1 MPGAIKPTGSEQS
14 LNELLA
20 QQLQTY
26 AQQFVPIEQ
35 ASIERLSQLGG
46 EITRRRASNQAV
58 AGGAIAF
65 QPAVQQTT
73 DALTSQ
79 GIDPTSGRF
88 AGAMGEIAS
97 ARGIGAGQAGVEAA
111 LSAEDRFFSEGMN
124 VLRRAGTVRR
134 RGIMGFSRAANF
146 ELLSRAAETGQR
158 ENVRDLR
165 SQVTRGWYEAAGT
178 VVGTAAGALRNRGYP
193 GGGNTVPGGDNRAVG
208 EIFAPIAGGA
218 GRMRPLTEAELSI
231 GG

>member
-1 MPGAIKPTGSEQS
+1 MPGAIKPTGSEQA

-35 ASIERLSQLGG
+35 ASAGRLTQLGG
-46 EITRRRASNQAV
+46 EITRRSASNRAV

-65 QPAVQQTT
+65 QPAVEQTT
-73 DALTSQ
+73 AALTSQ

-88 AGAMGEIAS
+88 AGAMGDIAS
-97 ARGIGAGQAGVEAA
+97 ARGIGAGAAGVGAA

-146 ELLSRAAETGQR
+146 ELLSRAAEIGQR

-165 SQVTRGWYEAAGT
+165 DQVTQGWASAFGT
-178 VVGTAAGALRNRGYP
+178 AVGTAAGAYRWRKGY
-193 GGGNTVPGGDNRAVG
+193 GGAQDVGGADSRPVG
-208 EIFAPIAGGA
+208 DMFAPIGGGA
-218 GRMRPLTEAELSI
+218 GRLRPLTEAELSI